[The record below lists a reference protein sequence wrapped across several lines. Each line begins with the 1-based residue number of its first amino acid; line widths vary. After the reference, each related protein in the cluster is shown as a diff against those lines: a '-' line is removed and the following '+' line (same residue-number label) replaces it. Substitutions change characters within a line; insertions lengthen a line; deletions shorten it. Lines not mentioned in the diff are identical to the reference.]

1 MLFRN
6 VRSQATE
13 AESLAV
19 RRRVEKVRQQIG
31 TRDVRVVDL
40 FAELGEDEW
49 VLSSS
54 RTGRNEADRVTSNES
69 DVSQR

>member
-6 VRSQATE
+6 VHLQASE

-19 RRRVEKVRQQIG
+19 RRRVERVRQQIG

-40 FAELGEDEW
+40 FAELGQDEW

-54 RTGRNEADRVTSNES
+54 RHNATSPERVTPNRR
-69 DVSQR
+69 DVSPR